1 MFELKILFYNV
12 LIFCI
17 LIAGMY
23 VYLKW
28 QKKKRIE
35 KMLNKMEA
43 SYLKYAPPNANEL
56 LKKRQAEYARKYPL
70 KALKR
75 KIISKIE
82 WLFWINNNSQSSKN
96 TQI

>member
-1 MFELKILFYNV
+1 
-12 LIFCI
+12 
-17 LIAGMY
+17 MY

-56 LKKRQAEYARKYPL
+56 LRKRQVEYARKYPL

-82 WLFWINNNSQSSKN
+82 WLF
-96 TQI
+96 